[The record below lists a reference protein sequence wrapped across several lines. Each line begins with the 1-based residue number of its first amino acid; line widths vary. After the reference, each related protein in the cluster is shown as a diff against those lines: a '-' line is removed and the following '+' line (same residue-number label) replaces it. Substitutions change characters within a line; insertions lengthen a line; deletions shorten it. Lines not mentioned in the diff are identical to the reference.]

1 MKTSTK
7 STMKWQRRLIL
18 LLVLSSA
25 VLSSCQQGSS
35 PSEPEGIFPTRVGV
49 TWTYSTSVDTVGN
62 NVFRPSGTNVVRI
75 VGTRQLGGR
84 EATVVVTTT
93 TPLVGAPTSDTSFYA
108 YENNRSDQ
116 LIYLSSIQA
125 LIGNIEG
132 VRNITGFQAGWYPFI
147 RTSGGVGST
156 YTILNA
162 QVNAAVEGL
171 GNVTIAARAEGR
183 VEANEQ
189 ITVSNRTYNAT
200 RVLIDTRVELRT
212 TAGGF
217 PVTIPI
223 NVPLRVWVARNTGV
237 VRQESSAVRIAI
249 TGITLPGV
257 RQELQSIT
265 GN

>member
-62 NVFRPSGTNVVRI
+62 NVFRPSGTNEVRI
-75 VGTRQLGGR
+75 VGTRQLGDR

-93 TPLVGAPTSDTSFYA
+93 RPLVGAPTSDTSFYA

-212 TAGGF
+212 F
-217 PVTIPI
+217 LVTIPI
-223 NVPLRVWVARNTGV
+223 NVQLRVWVARNVGI
-237 VRQESSAVRIAI
+237 VRQESGAVRIAN
-249 TGITLPGV
+249 TGIVLPGV

>member
-212 TAGGF
+212 PF

>member
-1 MKTSTK
+1 MRL
-7 STMKWQRRLIL
+7 QRQLIL
-18 LLVLSSA
+18 LLMLLSA

-35 PSEPEGIFPTRVGV
+35 PSEPEGIFPTRAGV
-49 TWTYSTSVDTVGN
+49 TWTYNTSVDTVGN

-84 EATVVVTTT
+84 EATVMVATT
-93 TPLVGAPTSDTSFYA
+93 TPLAGAPTSDTSFYA

-116 LIYLSSIQA
+116 LIYLNSIQA

-156 YTILNA
+156 YTVLQNA
-162 QVNAAVEGL
+162 QVTATVEGL
-171 GNVTIAARAEGR
+171 GNVTIAARVEGK

-200 RVLIDTRVELRT
+200 RVLIDTRIELRT
-212 TAGGF
+212 TAGGI

-223 NVPLRVWVARNTGV
+223 NVPLRVWVAQNTGV